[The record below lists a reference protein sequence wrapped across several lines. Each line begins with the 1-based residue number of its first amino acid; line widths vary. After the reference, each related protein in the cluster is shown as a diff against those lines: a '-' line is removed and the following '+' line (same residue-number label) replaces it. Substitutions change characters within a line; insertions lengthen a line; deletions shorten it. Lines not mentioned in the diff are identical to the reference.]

1 MTNDVTIIFDSREF
15 LELARAAPH
24 TVMAY
29 QKLCSIVQALRSDLI
44 ADNEVLNAAGRT
56 VYHDLR
62 RGGLPI

>member
-29 QKLCSIVQALRSDLI
+29 KKLCSIARALNLDLI
-44 ADNEVLNAAGRT
+44 ADDEVLNATGRT